1 MKNNEEK
8 FMTIVRIDA
17 EARWSDVVIH
27 NQTLYYTGV
36 PENLDA
42 DAFEQT
48 ANTLAQ
54 IDAILQKQGS
64 DKSKILDAT
73 IFLANKEDF
82 AAMNKAWDAWV
93 VAGHAP
99 VRCTVQATLM
109 KPQYKVEIKI
119 IAASGEINSKL
130 EVPAEA
136 IARVEQHFAP

>member
-99 VRCTVQATLM
+99 ACRDQKRPPSGRTTGSAHRRSPGFRRTLC
-109 KPQYKVEIKI
+109 
-119 IAASGEINSKL
+119 
-130 EVPAEA
+130 
-136 IARVEQHFAP
+136 